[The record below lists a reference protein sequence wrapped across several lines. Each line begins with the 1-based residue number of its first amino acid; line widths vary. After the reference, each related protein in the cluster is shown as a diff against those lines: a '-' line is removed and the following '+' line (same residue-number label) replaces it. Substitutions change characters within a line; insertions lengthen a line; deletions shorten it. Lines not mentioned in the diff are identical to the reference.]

1 MEWRLISK
9 TIAIEKS
16 TLRDMSLIFGY
27 ATSGYWEKG
36 QKEEKRGLNLAIWSL
51 NIFKKKGSSGSKQ
64 N

>member
-1 MEWRLISK
+1 
-9 TIAIEKS
+9 
-16 TLRDMSLIFGY
+16 MSLIFGY